1 MFAIVDIQER
11 PSTTV
16 WLSSSFKESITRQKE
31 GTMSLNEA
39 VEIANAVLLI
49 EVGNNGASASASGV
63 SHSEGLI
70 KGTLA

>member
-1 MFAIVDIQER
+1 
-11 PSTTV
+11 
-16 WLSSSFKESITRQKE
+16 
-31 GTMSLNEA
+31 MSLNEA

-49 EVGNNGASASASGV
+49 EVGNNGATASASASGV